1 MSIYAK
7 LLQENKRKIDTME
20 DKYIFHCGTR
30 KMFPYSRQKLGQA
43 YCHKLENKQKDQTKA
58 TISIKKEPIS
68 NIQELREAV
77 AR

>member
-1 MSIYAK
+1 
-7 LLQENKRKIDTME
+7 
-20 DKYIFHCGTR
+20 
-30 KMFPYSRQKLGQA
+30 MFPYSRQKLGQA

-58 TISIKKEPIS
+58 TISIKKESIS